1 MQFTLPTTKKEMYE
15 VLGQIYNY
23 YRITREGYT
32 ETDLNALKLEE
43 MSFTELTSAQLEQK
57 AAMLVKAAHE
67 REILA
72 LKKSVKEKIAA
83 LGAKKKTVEQNA
95 ETLKAQINATYAAS
109 EDKTE
114 KQAVKS
120 GFAHSNVIIDK
131 IVELEAKK
139 NAALSAAE
147 ADKNAQIAE
156 IDAEISAQNVALSAA
171 DEYYDEV
178 HASETK
184 AKAAELK
191 EQQDEIAR
199 EVFKYNNS
207 VSEKR
212 QKYDNYLAVTAR
224 TLKLQYMDIST
235 TSFTKDQLVDMGYYA
250 DVIDCVC
257 AYYDLLSAQDAF
269 QDITSENKLITYLD
283 DYYQDILYMYKMRMQ

>member
-15 VLGQIYNY
+15 VLAQIYSY
-23 YRITREGYT
+23 YRIAREGYS
-32 ETDLNALKLEE
+32 EAVLKPLELDD
-43 MSFTELTSAQLEQK
+43 MSFTELTSAQLEEK
-57 AAMLVKAAHE
+57 AAMLVKATHE

-83 LGAKKKTVEQNA
+83 LESKKEAVLKNA
-95 ETLKAQINATYAAS
+95 ETLKEQINATYAAS
-109 EDKTE
+109 EEKTE

-131 IVELEAKK
+131 IAELEAKK

-147 ADKNAQIAE
+147 ADKNAQVAE
-156 IDAEISAQNVALSAA
+156 IETEISAQNAALIAA
-171 DEYYDEV
+171 DEYYEGV

-191 EQQDEIAR
+191 EEQDKIAR

-207 VSEKR
+207 IAEKIQR
-212 QKYDNYLAVTAR
+212 YDNYINVTIKSLR
-224 TLKLQYMDIST
+224 LKYMEVKT
-235 TSFTKDQLVDMGYYA
+235 TSYTKEQLVDMGYYT
-250 DVIDCVC
+250 DVMDCVC
-257 AYYDLLSAQDAF
+257 AYYDLLSAEDAF
-269 QDITSENKLITYLD
+269 QDITSETKLIGYLD
-283 DYYQDILYMYKMRMQ
+283 DYYQNVLYMYKMRMQ